1 MSEDLS
7 RYWKTIVDT
16 MMDGLIVVDTEG
28 IIVSANRAVE
38 ELTGYKHREL
48 IGKPCTIL
56 GCNLC
61 LAYDSDGIRKK
72 CELFNFGRVMRKRC
86 EIRRRDGRVIHVLK
100 NAVVLRDSKGKMI
113 GGVETLT
120 DLTDLVDKE
129 RTIAELKQMLSSDEG
144 FHGIVGNSK
153 VMREIYEL
161 ISNAAQSDAP
171 IIIYGE
177 SGSGKELVA
186 DAIHRLGRRRK
197 GPFVKVSCAA
207 LSESLLESE
216 LFGHVK
222 GAFTGASR
230 DRKGRFEIAHKGDI
244 FLDEIGDIPL
254 STQVKLLRVLQEK
267 EIERVGDH
275 RPIQIDVRIIA
286 ATHRNLAKMLRNGSF
301 REDLYYR
308 LNVIP
313 IHLPPLRR
321 RREDIPLLVEHFIRR
336 LRLRTGRPI
345 DGVSESALEAMMGYQ
360 WPGNV
365 RELINVLEYAFVV
378 CPRGLIEPEHLPPR
392 LLGSDLIHTDYYP
405 DRGDGERQ
413 RIIDALVKA
422 KGRRTEAAKL
432 LGISR
437 VTLWKRLK
445 QYKIELVPE

>member
-1 MSEDLS
+1 M
-7 RYWKTIVDT
+7 
-16 MMDGLIVVDTEG
+16 
-28 IIVSANRAVE
+28 
-38 ELTGYKHREL
+38 
-48 IGKPCTIL
+48 
-56 GCNLC
+56 
-61 LAYDSDGIRKK
+61 
-72 CELFNFGRVMRKRC
+72 
-86 EIRRRDGRVIHVLK
+86 LK

-144 FHGIVGNSK
+144 FHGIVGKSK
-153 VMREIYEL
+153 AMQEVYEL

-186 DAIHRLGRRRK
+186 DAIHKLGRRRR

-230 DRKGRFEIAHKGDI
+230 DRKGRFEAANKGDI

-275 RPIQIDVRIIA
+275 KPIKIDVRIIA
-286 ATHRNLAKMLRNGSF
+286 ATHRNLTKMIRHGSF

-313 IHLPPLRR
+313 IHFPPLRKR
-321 RREDIPLLVEHFIRR
+321 SEDIPLLVDHFIRR
-336 LRLRTGRPI
+336 LRVRTEKPI
-345 DGVSESALEAMMGYQ
+345 DGVSESAPEAMLRYQ
-360 WPGNV
+360 
-365 RELINVLEYAFVV
+365 
-378 CPRGLIEPEHLPPR
+378 
-392 LLGSDLIHTDYYP
+392 
-405 DRGDGERQ
+405 
-413 RIIDALVKA
+413 
-422 KGRRTEAAKL
+422 
-432 LGISR
+432 
-437 VTLWKRLK
+437 
-445 QYKIELVPE
+445 